1 MHAPSVHMH
10 RIELGRN
17 ASIENLLTHGIRK
30 ARAIVNHDDAALV
43 TFTICSYE
51 DGVGTCVTRIAKHL
65 DDNVLGTANI
75 MLRLPSLR
83 LANTKPDEAIAQ
95 GLFNPNGRI
104 P

>member
-1 MHAPSVHMH
+1 MHAPSVHMN

-17 ASIENLLTHGIRK
+17 ARIKNLLTHGIRK
-30 ARAIVNHDDAALV
+30 ARAIINHDDAALV
-43 TFTICSYE
+43 TFAICSYKY
-51 DGVGTCVTRIAKHL
+51 GVGTCVTRIAEHL

-83 LANTKPDEAIAQ
+83 LTNTKSDKAITQ
-95 GLFNPNGRI
+95 GLFYPNGRI